1 MIHIKS
7 DGIPKME
14 KHYRTSLINGLVG
27 YKSLNLLGTAN
38 NNGVTNLCLISSAF
52 HLGANPPLLG
62 MVIRPEREHN
72 DTLKNI
78 KTTGEYTLNNV
89 LPEWYKQAH
98 QTSAAYPS
106 GVSEFSI
113 CGFEK
118 RYINRFKAP
127 FVAQSTIGIGLEL
140 REMIDMEI
148 NGTTI
153 VIGEIVHILADDNII
168 ENDGN
173 VDHIKAGTVTV
184 AGLDSYFMPQ
194 FIGRLSYAKP
204 AQELTDLP
212 TENHGS

>member
-1 MIHIKS
+1 MIYIKS
-7 DGIPKME
+7 DMIPKMQ
-14 KHYRTSLINGLVG
+14 KNYRTSLINSLVG

-38 NNGVTNLCLISSAF
+38 NNGVTNLCLISTAF

-62 MVIRPEREHN
+62 MVIRPERKHN
-72 DTLKNI
+72 DTLNNI
-78 KTTGEYTLNNV
+78 KATGEYTLNNV

-113 CGFEK
+113 CGFDK
-118 RYINRFKAP
+118 RYMHGFKAP

-153 VIGEIVHILADDNII
+153 VIGEIVHILVDDSIV

-173 VDHIKAGTVTV
+173 IDHIKAGTVTV
-184 AGLDSYFMPQ
+184 AGLDSYFLPQ
-194 FIGRLSYAKP
+194 LMGRLSYAKP
-204 AQELTDLP
+204 GQEVTDLAM
-212 TENHGS
+212 ENHGS